1 MILKFTSNNGQ
12 QHTDEQYTGQHTF
25 VHDLQ
30 TQELR
35 NDYPHGNYNANMKHI
50 WWCNMNHLCD
60 LVDEA
65 STITSS
71 MTGVDYND
79 DNGHEYDEAMPSFY
93 F

>member
-1 MILKFTSNNGQ
+1 
-12 QHTDEQYTGQHTF
+12 
-25 VHDLQ
+25 
-30 TQELR
+30 
-35 NDYPHGNYNANMKHI
+35 
-50 WWCNMNHLCD
+50 MNHLCD